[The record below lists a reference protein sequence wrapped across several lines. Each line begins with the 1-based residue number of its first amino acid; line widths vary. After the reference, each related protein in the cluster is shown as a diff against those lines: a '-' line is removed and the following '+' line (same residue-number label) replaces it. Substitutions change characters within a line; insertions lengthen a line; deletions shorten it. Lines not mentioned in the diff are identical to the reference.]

1 MTYRNRAALPA
12 KLVGNPR
19 QNNCLRGRAQNS
31 YHWPQ
36 TQRHVP
42 QRHTPQS
49 KGAQTSESLKPMN
62 SSSLLSGIRGLGP
75 ELFSSHLTAR
85 LPSIVTWGLA
95 IALGVQAAVIVL
107 DLIPEQR
114 PLVAAASPGAA
125 LTRSD
130 SRGSADVQGIID
142 AHLFGVADPAAP
154 AGDPTDAPET
164 RLSLVLAGTIAAS
177 DPKQGFGIIG
187 ESASNAKLYS
197 VGDSVPGGARLNAV
211 YGDRVI
217 LERAGQLEALL
228 LPREYKGGGTNTT
241 APQAR
246 EGMGMSAPQTA
257 GSQVVERVKRM
268 IAQDPGSVAEIM
280 RPQPVF
286 ANGQQ
291 RGYRVYPGRNRAQFA
306 RLGLR
311 PGDLVMSVNG
321 TPLDDPQR
329 GMEIF
334 RSIGSAD
341 QVRVTVERNG
351 RPQELVLN
359 MAQIANELPAEAAQ
373 PQPEPDAMVPVDQA
387 EPMPPDPTE

>member
-1 MTYRNRAALPA
+1 
-12 KLVGNPR
+12 
-19 QNNCLRGRAQNS
+19 
-31 YHWPQ
+31 
-36 TQRHVP
+36 
-42 QRHTPQS
+42 
-49 KGAQTSESLKPMN
+49 MN

-75 ELFSSHLTAR
+75 ELFSGHLTTR

-95 IALGVQAAVIVL
+95 IALGVQAAVIAL

-114 PLVAAASPGAA
+114 PLAAAASPEAA
-125 LTRSD
+125 PARPD
-130 SRGSADVQGIID
+130 SRGSTDVQSIID

-164 RLSLVLAGTIAAS
+164 RLSLVLAGTIAAN

-187 ESASNAKLYS
+187 ESANSAKLYS

-228 LPREYKGGGTNTT
+228 LPREYKGGASNTP
-241 APQAR
+241 APQTAR
-246 EGMGMSAPQTA
+246 EGMGMGMPQTA

-329 GMEIF
+329 GMDIF

-351 RPQELVLN
+351 RPRSWCSTWRRSLTSFRKKRRSRSRN
-359 MAQIANELPAEAAQ
+359 RNRTA
-373 PQPEPDAMVPVDQA
+373 
-387 EPMPPDPTE
+387 

>member
-1 MTYRNRAALPA
+1 
-12 KLVGNPR
+12 
-19 QNNCLRGRAQNS
+19 
-31 YHWPQ
+31 
-36 TQRHVP
+36 
-42 QRHTPQS
+42 
-49 KGAQTSESLKPMN
+49 
-62 SSSLLSGIRGLGP
+62 
-75 ELFSSHLTAR
+75 
-85 LPSIVTWGLA
+85 LPSLVTWGLA

-107 DLIPEQR
+107 DLIPER
-114 PLVAAASPGAA
+114 PIAAAASAGAA
-125 LTRSD
+125 PARAEARS
-130 SRGSADVQGIID
+130 AVDVQGIID
-142 AHLFGVADPAAP
+142 AHLFGIADPAEP
-154 AGDPTDAPET
+154 AGDPADAPET

-187 ESASNAKLYS
+187 ESANNAKLYS

-217 LERAGQLEALL
+217 LERGGQLEALL
-228 LPREYKGGGTNTT
+228 LPRQYKAGTGVT
-241 APQAR
+241 APPPPPP
-246 EGMGMSAPQTA
+246 MGVPQSA

-334 RSIGSAD
+334 RSIGSSD

-359 MAQIANELPAEAAQ
+359 MAQIANDLPEEPAQ
-373 PQPEPDAMVPVDQA
+373 PESDDMVPVDQA